1 MDLIYIAGIALF
13 LAITVGLAAGCERL
27 GNRAPGGRP

>member
-1 MDLIYIAGIALF
+1 MDLIYIAGIAVF
-13 LAITVGLAAGCERL
+13 LAITVGLTAGCEKL